1 MAQNATTASFK
12 VDQIVIADV
21 PKRKDIRQI
30 WVRLS
35 GLDGA
40 QVGGKSFFMLR
51 MRAQLRDGSAPSIA
65 ALKVPKNPTIQR
77 DDNVVFTTTVKA
89 LDVLEMV
96 DMSLQTSP

>member
-1 MAQNATTASFK
+1 
-12 VDQIVIADV
+12 
-21 PKRKDIRQI
+21 
-30 WVRLS
+30 
-35 GLDGA
+35 
-40 QVGGKSFFMLR
+40 MLR